1 MELNE
6 IITTE
11 KGIFMKEKERD
22 FFYFRLPNG
31 KIVGIYYPDISVGGY
46 LHEGRTWM
54 ITEKLI
60 SEEEFIRLLEKEN
73 SK

>member
-1 MELNE
+1 MKTIFTKTKEGDYFVYFCDGERVGMYLPE
-6 IITTE
+6 ICA
-11 KGIFMKEKERD
+11 
-22 FFYFRLPNG
+22 
-31 KIVGIYYPDISVGGY
+31 GGY

-60 SEEEFIRLLEKEN
+60 SEEDFVRLLEKEN

>member
-1 MELNE
+1 MELNK

-11 KGIFMKEKERD
+11 KGIFMKMKEED
-22 FFYFRLPNG
+22 FFVYFLDGEKVGMYLPE
-31 KIVGIYYPDISVGGY
+31 IRAGGY

-54 ITEKLI
+54 IANEHM
-60 SEEEFIRLLEKEN
+60 SEEQFIRLLEKEN